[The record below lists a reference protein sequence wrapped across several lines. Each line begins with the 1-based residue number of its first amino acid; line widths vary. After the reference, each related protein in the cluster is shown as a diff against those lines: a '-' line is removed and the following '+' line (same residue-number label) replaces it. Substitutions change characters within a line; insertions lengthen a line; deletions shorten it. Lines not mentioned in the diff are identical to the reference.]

1 MDSEEQKEMRGD
13 NDLTYRLIDEMSL
26 IRADIRELMTTM
38 AHFNQKVDRIYE
50 DMRDTKTL
58 ASEASSQAESAE
70 NQARKAL
77 DKIEEQAVHIERL
90 YTRDREN
97 KTEIIEKIDEQKKE
111 QVVHRRWLIGLIATV
126 VMGFTGF
133 VLTIILTIIGG

>member
-1 MDSEEQKEMRGD
+1 MSSEEQKQMRGD
-13 NDLTYRLIDEMSL
+13 TELTYKMIDEMSG

-38 AHFNQKVDRIYE
+38 SHFDKKIDRVYDDI
-50 DMRDTKTL
+50 RDTKTL

-77 DKIEEQAVHIERL
+77 EKIEEQSVHIERL

-97 KTEIIEKIDEQKKE
+97 KTEINDRIDEQKKE
-111 QVVHRRWLIGLIATV
+111 QVIHRRWLIGLIATGV
-126 VMGFTGF
+126 TAFAGFI
-133 VLTIILTIIGG
+133 LTIILALAGG